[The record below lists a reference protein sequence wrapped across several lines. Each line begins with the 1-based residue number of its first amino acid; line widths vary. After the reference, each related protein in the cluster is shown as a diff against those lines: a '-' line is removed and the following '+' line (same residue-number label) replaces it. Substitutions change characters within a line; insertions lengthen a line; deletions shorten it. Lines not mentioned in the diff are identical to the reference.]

1 MANITQT
8 GSERINN
15 ILTFTQ
21 GVNINQIRDDSTK
34 NLLGLEDACRELAST
49 EQERRSAKEGA
60 PRLVSPK
67 MTLSQAR
74 FEASAQ
80 QQSSEAAGAS
90 AHSAT
95 GSEKTSKTSGFN
107 AAASLLGSMGT
118 LRQLLHD
125 GNLTELR
132 GRLQLINN
140 ESSALREHGEK
151 LLSALE
157 NSASEFQEASQKTNE
172 CKQVLEQSKKAVND
186 LTLQKP
192 ALQEKLGGNQ
202 QKLATAEKILAQ
214 ATSDLKALPTPPQ
227 TQAQQTKF
235 EELTDKVTGLNIRL
249 NALQANHQTLS
260 NSLTVLDSKLT
271 EAKLNSAQLES
282 TYNQVLTQSTAI
294 AVQAD
299 NNRQAINQFIDDAP
313 RPPQIEG
320 ERWESALGML
330 TLLTAQLKKSLNDD
344 SIKNMKQQQEVMET
358 INEATRKDSEKKAKE
373 AAEAEAKADEANKA
387 ASCASKVFGYIML
400 AVSVVATIASLGTAG
415 PLMLAVAAI
424 GIAMTVADIILEAT
438 GNSSLMQM
446 LAAEI
451 STGVTN
457 LLVSFG
463 VPEEKAKEI
472 GSIMGMVL
480 AAVAFLAVSL
490 FSMSSFAKNI
500 GQTAVNVAKNASK
513 QVANLMKSA
522 VKALPRDFVNTAAKM
537 GSKATNLSKPLA
549 KIADKADD
557 VTKVTNVTARKVEMG
572 LNGSNIVLGVTSA
585 AVSGGLNL
593 HASSMIRDMKELLAD
608 MMLNN
613 AVIQAIDELLKA
625 LIKGMSKSYDQIN
638 EMFEGM
644 LTALNESGTAKANMM
659 KSSFA

>member
-299 NNRQAINQFIDDAP
+299 NNRQAISQFIDDAP

-424 GIAMTVADIILEAT
+424 GIAMTVADIILEET